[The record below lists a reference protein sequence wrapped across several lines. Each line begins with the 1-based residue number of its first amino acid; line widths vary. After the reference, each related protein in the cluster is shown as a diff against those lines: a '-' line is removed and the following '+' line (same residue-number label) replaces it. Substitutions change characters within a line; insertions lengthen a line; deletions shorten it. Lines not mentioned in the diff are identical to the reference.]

1 MEKIR
6 IKPLRLAY
14 AENKQEQ
21 APPHG
26 TLESTL
32 DNETVPVTSDA
43 PHQDEQGQ
51 AVMITEMTT
60 EETSGGEHTA
70 RRLLLSA
77 PKNYLLNQVYGLWF
91 FVSTFLLTLI
101 ITRKVSTDQYGVY
114 AIALTA
120 FNTIQYIVA
129 LGLED
134 ATTTFVPRVL
144 AEHGQTAA
152 ASLVRRL
159 LGIRIAILAVSMVVV
174 LYALPVLAY
183 LAILTHINGAA
194 SLAAGLRNPELLGH
208 VAPIAVY
215 VLGSSVA
222 NLLMALCAALM
233 RMHLVF
239 FISGTVQLLILLSG
253 FVLLQLGLGI
263 DSILWMLAI
272 TSLLSAVAF
281 MLWLAPYIFSRGA
294 EYRQPLKPV
303 LQLGVSAWLTN
314 LASGALFKQVS
325 IILLGIF
332 AVSLINIGYFNLSFQ
347 IADAANTLLIAGLAG
362 VGGSSLA
369 AAFVGNNRERLARTW
384 QALIKMETLLAAT
397 GLAFC
402 LFNAPA
408 LTHALFGSKYDA
420 MSSLF
425 MIFLF
430 FNLLTRVLGTTIH
443 QSALYVLGRS
453 QLVVLSQWLGFLLV
467 IVLGIALIPSL
478 GAAGALIA
486 DGAARVV
493 AGALMLGFLLKKI
506 PRKYPLSL
514 LGFTLRF
521 LCVLALAGL
530 PALFWHPVDRVWLLV
545 SGCLFIG
552 LCVILLRVIRPL
564 SEEDVALLA
573 IYSPR
578 STRYLHWFMRK
589 S

>member
-1 MEKIR
+1 MEKIQR
-6 IKPLRLAY
+6 PLRLARV
-14 AENKQEQ
+14 EDKQDQ
-21 APPHG
+21 APSLG
-26 TLESTL
+26 ALE
-32 DNETVPVTSDA
+32 NEGVPVTGDV
-43 PHQDEQGQ
+43 PHQDEQGHTVNT
-51 AVMITEMTT
+51 AMTT
-60 EETSGGEHTA
+60 EETAEGERTA
-70 RRLLLSA
+70 QRLLRSA
-77 PKNYLLNQVYGLWF
+77 PRNYLLNQVYGLWF

-114 AIALTA
+114 AVALTA

-144 AEHGQTAA
+144 AEHGQASAA
-152 ASLVRRL
+152 LLVRRL
-159 LGIRIAILAVSMVVV
+159 LGIRTAILAVSMVVV

-183 LAILTHINGAA
+183 LVLLTHINGAA

-222 NLLMALCAALM
+222 NLLTALCAALM

-239 FISGTVQLLILLSG
+239 FISGAVQLLILLAG
-253 FVLLQLGLGI
+253 FVLLQLGFGI

-272 TSLLSAVAF
+272 TSLLSAVVF
-281 MLWLAPYIFSRGA
+281 TLLLSPYIFARGA
-294 EYRQPLKPV
+294 GYKQPLKPV
-303 LQLGVSAWLTN
+303 LQLGISAWLTN
-314 LASGALFKQVS
+314 LASGALFKQIS
-325 IILLGIF
+325 IILLSIF
-332 AVSLINIGYFNLSFQ
+332 AASLTNIAYFNLSFQ
-347 IADAANTLLIAGLAG
+347 LADAANMLLVAGLAG
-362 VGGSSLA
+362 VGGSALA
-369 AAFVGNNRERLARTW
+369 AAFVGRNRQRLARTW

-408 LTHALFGSKYDA
+408 LTHALYGSKYDA

-430 FNLLTRVLGTTIH
+430 FNILTRVLGATIH
-443 QSALYVLGRS
+443 PSTLYVLGRP

-467 IVLGIALIPSL
+467 ILLGVALIPPL

-486 DGAARVV
+486 DGVARVV
-493 AGALMLGFLLKKI
+493 AGALMLIFILKDI

-521 LCVLALAGL
+521 LCVLVLAGL
-530 PALFWHPVDRVWLLV
+530 PALFWHPASRGWLFV
-545 SGCLFIG
+545 SGCLFVG
-552 LCVILLRVIRPL
+552 LCVILLRVVRPL
-564 SEEDVALLA
+564 NEEDVALLA

-578 STRYLHWFMRK
+578 STRYLRWFMRK
-589 S
+589 NG